1 MAITAASVKELRDK
15 TGAGMMDAKK
25 ALTETDGDMDAAVDW
40 LRTKGLAKAAKKSGR
55 TAAEG
60 LVAVSVTG
68 GTGVAVEVNAETD
81 FVAKNAEF
89 QKMVGDIAAA
99 AVGVANIDALQS
111 AEIGGKSVA
120 DTITDKIAT
129 IGENMGLR
137 RMEKIEGD
145 TVVSYIH
152 NAATDGMGKIG
163 VLVAMKGGDEAFGRQ
178 VAMHIAATNPA
189 ALNEAELDQAVVDK
203 ERQVQIDIARESG
216 KPEQV
221 IEKMIEGRMKK
232 YMSEITLVNQSFV
245 INPDLTVG
253 AAAAEAGAEI
263 TGFIRMEVGEGIEKK
278 EENFAEEVAKAAQG

>member
-1 MAITAASVKELRDK
+1 MAITAASVKELHDK

-81 FVAKNAEF
+81 FVAKNADF

-129 IGENMGLR
+129 IGENMG
-137 RMEKIEGD
+137 
-145 TVVSYIH
+145 
-152 NAATDGMGKIG
+152 
-163 VLVAMKGGDEAFGRQ
+163 
-178 VAMHIAATNPA
+178 
-189 ALNEAELDQAVVDK
+189 
-203 ERQVQIDIARESG
+203 
-216 KPEQV
+216 
-221 IEKMIEGRMKK
+221 
-232 YMSEITLVNQSFV
+232 
-245 INPDLTVG
+245 
-253 AAAAEAGAEI
+253 
-263 TGFIRMEVGEGIEKK
+263 
-278 EENFAEEVAKAAQG
+278 

>member
-1 MAITAASVKELRDK
+1 
-15 TGAGMMDAKK
+15 
-25 ALTETDGDMDAAVDW
+25 
-40 LRTKGLAKAAKKSGR
+40 
-55 TAAEG
+55 
-60 LVAVSVTG
+60 
-68 GTGVAVEVNAETD
+68 
-81 FVAKNAEF
+81 
-89 QKMVGDIAAA
+89 
-99 AVGVANIDALQS
+99 
-111 AEIGGKSVA
+111 
-120 DTITDKIAT
+120 AT

-245 INPDLTVG
+245 INPDVTVG